1 MAEKLLQEK
10 FWREDEMQELR
21 NIRDAAVQRQQSGP
35 LDELER
41 SFGPDRI
48 EDAGNGR
55 VRMFFDLKKQH
66 GGALAQ
72 GSWILNVTGWSPP
85 FAARNDEDLLGRAGP
100 SLALEPLRC
109 EKEPLDLTLQLE
121 QPADQPPRVLL
132 VSAAGFQIGFLGSL
146 QGGKARWLAGSRSA
160 ADLLAEL
167 RKGAGTEFE
176 GWKAGANLSLQL
188 TLTHSG
194 VVLVKRNGTTLG
206 RMSLP
211 APRSEGPPSFSVRA
225 WECLRLVS
233 LTVEAAHP

>member
-41 SFGPDRI
+41 SFAPDRI
-48 EDAGNGR
+48 EDAGNSR
-55 VRMFFDLKKQH
+55 VKLFFDLKKQH

-72 GSWILNVTGWSPP
+72 GSWILNVTGWSPQ

-109 EKEPLDLTLQLE
+109 EKEPLEITLQLE

-132 VSAAGFQIGFLGSL
+132 VSAAGFHVGFLGAP
-146 QGGKARWLAGSRSA
+146 QGGKARWWAGSRSA
-160 ADLLAEL
+160 PELLAEL
-167 RKGAGTEFE
+167 RRGAGNEFE
-176 GWKAGANLSLQL
+176 GWKAGANVSLQL
-188 TLTHSG
+188 TFTRPG
-194 VVLVKRNGTTLG
+194 VVLVKRNGTQLG
-206 RMSLP
+206 RMSLT
-211 APRSEGPPSFSVRA
+211 APHGEGPPALVVRA

-233 LTVEAAHP
+233 LSVEAAH